1 MPWCPK
7 CGNEYKEGIA
17 RCRTCDRD
25 LVSEP
30 SEPVA
35 DAEGAP
41 DTGIAPLPEAM
52 VGSAASCASG
62 LWSGARLFL
71 GALVR
76 IPRAGRLVGLL
87 AILALLQ
94 VPLIRYGAYAGAH
107 SSWLLPPAEGTRL
120 AAIGEQLALRW
131 RRESVPTF
139 PQRLVSSVMNPLEP
153 LAMGIAMP
161 ASVIFDAMANAYANG
176 PDKRTYRSG
185 LAFLWLYI
193 LLAAI
198 SAVLAA
204 GVYGWLHAC
213 AAGKRLSL
221 RSLVNS
227 VRGSFAALFSLFFL
241 LLLAGYGVGAL
252 ATIIAGDSVGS
263 PLPETALGVW
273 YILRAPLALVPFVIV
288 AFRMGLWRGVLRG
301 LQIMR
306 AEWRSALGAWI
317 AYLAALEVFELV
329 GWLVLG
335 GAASAALENLQFGW
349 WISITA
355 LAVVSTFFT
364 GWLAFAICG
373 AFMEIVLR
381 SRNQAYAANP
391 IDEPLAATAG

>member
-7 CGNEYKEGIA
+7 CGSEYKEGID

-71 GALVR
+71 LALVR

-94 VPLIRYGAYAGAH
+94 VP
-107 SSWLLPPAEGTRL
+107 SS
-120 AAIGEQLALRW
+120 
-131 RRESVPTF
+131 
-139 PQRLVSSVMNPLEP
+139 
-153 LAMGIAMP
+153 
-161 ASVIFDAMANAYANG
+161 
-176 PDKRTYRSG
+176 RSG
-185 LAFLWLYI
+185 
-193 LLAAI
+193 
-198 SAVLAA
+198 A
-204 GVYGWLHAC
+204 GVYFSWFWPPLEGP
-213 AAGKRLSL
+213 RL
-221 RSLVNS
+221 
-227 VRGSFAALFSLFFL
+227 A
-241 LLLAGYGVGAL
+241 
-252 ATIIAGDSVGS
+252 
-263 PLPETALGVW
+263 
-273 YILRAPLALVPFVIV
+273 
-288 AFRMGLWRGVLRG
+288 
-301 LQIMR
+301 
-306 AEWRSALGAWI
+306 ALGAWI

-335 GAASAALENLQFGW
+335 GAARAALENLQFGQ
-349 WISITA
+349 WIPIAA
-355 LAVVSTFFT
+355 LAVVSTFLA
-364 GWLAFAICG
+364 GWLALAICG

-381 SRNQAYAANP
+381 SQNQASAADP
-391 IDEPLAATAG
+391 INESLAATAGS